1 MANIELYGQL
11 NTYMNE
17 VLNVVMQD
25 QILLKFL
32 YYNTH
37 DDVLSKPDLTLEQKK
52 NMINTSVFKYKKV
65 PVLNDRTMQTYLAME
80 YGEITRMEQI
90 SYREVN
96 PYFFRPTV
104 DFFIITSDGNSET
117 KNGNRVYAIESRLG
131 ELFHFTEH
139 GSTLGKSRI
148 TKSDS
153 IYGLQFP
160 YSGREVNVE
169 FWDANP
175 GKFKLAFSQ
184 IKTMI

>member
-1 MANIELYGQL
+1 
-11 NTYMNE
+11 
-17 VLNVVMQD
+17 MQD

-37 DDVLSKPDLTLEQKK
+37 DDVLSKPDLTVEQKK
-52 NMINTSVFKYKKV
+52 DMINTLVYKYKKI
-65 PVLNDRTMQTYLAME
+65 PVLNDRDMRTYLSIE
-80 YGEITRMEQI
+80 YGEIDRMQQV

-96 PYFFRPTV
+96 PYFFRPTINFYV
-104 DFFIITSDGNSET
+104 ITSDGNQET

-148 TKSDS
+148 TDSKS

-160 YSGREVNVE
+160 YSGREIHVE
-169 FWDANP
+169 FWDKNP
-175 GKFKLAFSQ
+175 GKFKLKFDVEGQ
-184 IKTMI
+184 LPITRELV